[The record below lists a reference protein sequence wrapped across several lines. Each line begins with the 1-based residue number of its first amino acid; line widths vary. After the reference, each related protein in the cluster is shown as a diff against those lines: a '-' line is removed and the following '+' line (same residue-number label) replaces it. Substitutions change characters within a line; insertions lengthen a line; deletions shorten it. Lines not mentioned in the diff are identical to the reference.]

1 MGMRQKG
8 AKVRDGTA
16 PAVLDAVVK
25 SSSVEIIVIVG
36 ERRITVRPS
45 RRKRA
50 RQPRFR
56 EPSARAFADVAE
68 EEEQRIAEIGG

>member
-1 MGMRQKG
+1 MRHQG

-25 SSSVEIIVIVG
+25 SSSVEIVVVIG
-36 ERRITVRPS
+36 ERRIAIWTS
-45 RRKRA
+45 RRERA
-50 RQPRFR
+50 RQPRLW